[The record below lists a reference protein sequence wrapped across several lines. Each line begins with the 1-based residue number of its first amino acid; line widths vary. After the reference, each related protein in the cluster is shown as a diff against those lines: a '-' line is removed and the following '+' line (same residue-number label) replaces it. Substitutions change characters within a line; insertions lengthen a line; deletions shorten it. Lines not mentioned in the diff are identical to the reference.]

1 MSSNT
6 ATKIS
11 VYIPFG
17 NLGRIMEWC
26 REHCSG
32 DWHITNCQADFFR
45 PDDLYEFEFSDDR
58 DVIAFSLHWK

>member
-1 MSSNT
+1 
-6 ATKIS
+6 
-11 VYIPFG
+11 
-17 NLGRIMEWC
+17 MEWC

-32 DWHITNCQADFFR
+32 DWHITNCQGDFFR